1 MSQYYNPKKTR
12 NLYTPNSQFPFRV
25 SRSKVDLFLNCP
37 RCFYLDVKLGVGQPP
52 GYPFTLNSAV
62 DKLLKREFDI
72 HRAKGT
78 PHPLMKSY
86 GLDAVPLLHEKMNQ
100 WRDALGGGITF
111 VHKETNFYLTGG
123 VDDVWVNPQGEFIIV
138 DYKATAKDG
147 EVNIDAEWQI
157 SYKRQM
163 EFYQWLF
170 RKNSYPVSEIGY
182 FVYCNGHTDREAFDA
197 KLEFGIKLIP
207 YKGDDSWVE
216 PTIFDIH
223 HCLNKPAIPLP
234 GPDCDFCKY
243 RQAVRDVER

>member
-1 MSQYYNPKKTR
+1 M
-12 NLYTPNSQFPFRV
+12 
-25 SRSKVDLFLNCP
+25 
-37 RCFYLDVKLGVGQPP
+37 KLGVGQPP

-62 DKLLKREFDI
+62 DKLLKREFDM

-86 GLDAVPLLHEKMNQ
+86 GLDAVPLSHEKMDQ
-100 WRDALGGGITF
+100 WRDALRGGITF
-111 VHKETNFYLTGG
+111 VHKETSFYLTGG
-123 VDDVWVNPQGEFIIV
+123 IDDVWVTPQGEFIIV
-138 DYKATAKDG
+138 DYKSTAKDG

-182 FVYCNGHTDREAFDA
+182 FVYCNGNTDKEAFDA
-197 KLEFGIKLIP
+197 KLEFDIKLIP

-216 PTIFDIH
+216 PTIFDIY
-223 HCLNKPAIPLP
+223 HCLNQPNIPLS
-234 GPDCDFCKY
+234 GLDCDFCKY
-243 RQAVRDVER
+243 RQAVRDVEK